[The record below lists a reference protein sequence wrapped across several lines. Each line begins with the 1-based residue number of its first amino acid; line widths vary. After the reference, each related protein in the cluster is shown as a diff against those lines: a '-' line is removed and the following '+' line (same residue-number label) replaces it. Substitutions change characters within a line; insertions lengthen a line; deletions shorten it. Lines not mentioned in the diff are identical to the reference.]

1 MVLPTAPPASLSVS
15 QILTEFGIAAGT
27 QKRLSNDLFPLVGGT
42 AGATCSLGASFSGKS
57 SVSLPYAFTTATFT
71 SGGATGRAG
80 PVISQA
86 RSGLTGTPAPSTWYN
101 TYLNMTTQGI
111 QQWTVPSTG
120 TYTIEATGAA
130 GGLNPGQTEARGA
143 RIIGTVSLTQGE
155 ILNIVVGQPGTGGTR
170 VNSPGG
176 GGGTFV
182 YRNASTPLIIAGAGA
197 GMRANWSTDA
207 QGQAGQNAGY
217 ARGNDNILNG
227 SITAY
232 AGQENG
238 GAGEGSWQGPNN
250 GYTRYACSG
259 GGAGWRSQGHETGSG
274 APSFTKFPP
283 SGCGQNGCYG
293 RHVSAAEPFLGG
305 TGSCGEGNNG
315 GFGGGG
321 GGGCEGEGGGG
332 GYTGGAGTWS
342 TNSHGGGGG
351 SYNGG
356 SSQTNTAGY
365 QSGGGYVT
373 ITAVAAVS
381 GPRSVNLNF
390 YPPSVDS
397 RGDMWQNQGAL
408 IMARSIVWAWGGATS
423 GNLRVYYVHAS
434 SQSWANEVEAKIR
447 AYISANFPSLSL
459 TFFNDTS
466 GAPNISTL
474 TRSNYDVVFVSSD
487 STPGSWGTYLNAF
500 AVANGNIVL
509 STFANSSQSISGFL
523 YNSYTPITGIP
534 GNQSLGGS
542 AYITVVDSGHF
553 ITQGLTTFFAGN
565 SGYGGL
571 GTALSSGAVSIVNY
585 TGSAAGTTCIA
596 VKQFGGVTS
605 LYTFTTATF
614 TPGGATGQNGP
625 IISQARSG
633 LTGTPTPSTWYNTY
647 LNMSTQGIQLWTVPA
662 TGTYTI
668 VVAGAKGGDSNGVS
682 GGYGRIVQATFSLT
696 QGEVIQIVVGQMGTS
711 TGNGQGTY
719 GAGGGGGSYVVQL
732 NNTPLLVAGGG
743 GGSQNNSSGFSC
755 SAPGQNAPFTNQGT
769 NPTGG
774 SNSVTN
780 GGGGNAFQGNWS
792 GGGGGGLTG
801 NGSLSPYGSSI
812 GGDGWAQSLIAG
824 ISFTNGALGGRGW
837 RSGTSYTNVGG
848 SPGGFG
854 GGGGAANDSAFYPG
868 GGGGYVGGDGTAYC
882 GNVPGGAGG
891 GGGYYSSGTFTA
903 NNGTNNGVG
912 YVTITKI

>member
-1 MVLPTAPPASLSVS
+1 MVLPTAPPASMSVS

-27 QKRLSNDLFPLVGGT
+27 QKRLSNDLFPLVNGT
-42 AGATCSLGASFSGKS
+42 AGATCSLAASFSGKS
-57 SVSLPYAFTTATFT
+57 AVSLLYTFTSATFT

-86 RSGLTGTPAPSTWYN
+86 RSGLTGTPAPSSWYN
-101 TYLNMTTQGI
+101 SFLNMSTQGI
-111 QQWTVPSTG
+111 QQWTVPATG
-120 TYTIEATGAA
+120 SYIIEATGAA

-227 SITAY
+227 STTAY

-250 GYTRYACSG
+250 GYTRFACSG

-321 GGGCEGEGGGG
+321 GGGCEGEGGGA

-356 SSQTNTAGY
+356 SNQTNTAGY

-373 ITAVAAVS
+373 ITAIGAVS
-381 GPRSVNLNF
+381 GSRSVNLNF

-397 RGDMWQNQGAL
+397 RGDMWTGQGGL
-408 IMARSIVWAWGGATS
+408 IMARSLVWAWGGATS

-434 SQSWANEVEAKIR
+434 PTSWASEVETKIR
-447 AYISANFPSLSL
+447 AYMSANFPSLSL
-459 TFFNDTS
+459 TFFNDAS

-474 TRSNYDVVFVSSD
+474 TKSNYDVAFVSSD
-487 STPGSWGTYLNAF
+487 SAPGGNWGTYLNAF

-509 STFANSSQSISGFL
+509 STFANSSQNISGFL

-542 AYITVVDSGHF
+542 AYITIVDSGHF

-565 SGYGGL
+565 SGYGGS
-571 GTALSSGAVSIVNY
+571 GTALSSGAVSIANY
-585 TGSAAGTTCIA
+585 TGSASGTTCIA
-596 VKQFGGVTS
+596 VKQFGGTS
-605 LYTFTTATF
+605 LYASSTILTTSTLQGGAAALF
-614 TPGGATGQNGP
+614 TPTTRLFRASVNGYTA
-625 IISQARSG
+625 SAFH
-633 LTGTPTPSTWYNTY
+633 NTC
-647 LNMSTQGIQLWTVPA
+647 
-662 TGTYTI
+662 
-668 VVAGAKGGDSNGVS
+668 
-682 GGYGRIVQATFSLT
+682 
-696 QGEVIQIVVGQMGTS
+696 
-711 TGNGQGTY
+711 NGQ
-719 GAGGGGGSYVVQL
+719 APLFFVFKA
-732 NNTPLLVAGGG
+732 NTGYIATAYTTVAY
-743 GGSQNNSSGFSC
+743 NSI
-755 SAPGQNAPFTNQGT
+755 
-769 NPTGG
+769 
-774 SNSVTN
+774 SN
-780 GGGGNAFQGNWS
+780 
-792 GGGGGGLTG
+792 
-801 NGSLSPYGSSI
+801 YGSSTTNYLNNLWN
-812 GGDGWAQSLIAG
+812 GSS
-824 ISFTNGALGGRGW
+824 ISTTKYFSTIYPQYAIYDNPNYGP
-837 RSGTSYTNVGG
+837 T
-848 SPGGFG
+848 FG
-854 GGGGAANDSAFYPG
+854 GGHDMYIPNNCDVNTGYTYAFAYASPGAPTSSSVFF
-868 GGGGYVGGDGTAYC
+868 
-882 GNVPGGAGG
+882 GN
-891 GGGYYSSGTFTA
+891 YSSW
-903 NNGTNNGVG
+903 
-912 YVTITKI
+912 TITDYEVYK